1 MRSHRVVGLLLVG
14 DVGLEDER
22 GAAVAADAGRQLVEA
37 VLAPGHQRD
46 GRTLG
51 GQCDGGGRADPARGA
66 GDEGDG
72 AGQSRHSTVTLLA
85 RLRG

>member
-1 MRSHRVVGLLLVG
+1 MAHRVVGLLLVG
-14 DVGLEDER
+14 DVGLEDQR
-22 GAAVAADAGRQLVEA
+22 GAAVATDAGGQLVETI
-37 VLAPGHQRD
+37 LAPGHQRD
-46 GRTLG
+46 RGTLG
-51 GQCDGGGRADPARGA
+51 GQCDGGGSADPARGT